1 MTSRPISPEGRAF
14 IESQEGLS
22 LTAYFDVDGYSIGYG
37 HHGAG
42 VVAGMTI
49 TQAQAD
55 AFLAADLVWVQ
66 TAVCHLVTVAL
77 TDNQYAALCDF
88 TYNEGAGALQSSTTL
103 IRLNAGDYQG
113 AADALLMWDKVKNTA
128 GDLVDSPALL
138 ARRQAERAMFLRPDQ
153 TAVA

>member
-1 MTSRPISPEGRAF
+1 MRSISDEGRSF
-14 IESQEGLS
+14 IEQQEGLS

-37 HHGAG
+37 HHGGG

-55 AFLAADLVWVQ
+55 AFLASDLVWVEA
-66 TAVCHLVTVAL
+66 AVCHLVTVAL
-77 TDNQYAALCDF
+77 TDNQFSALCDF
-88 TYNEGAGALQSSTTL
+88 VYNEGAGALQSSTTL

-113 AADALLMWDKVKNTA
+113 AADALLLWERVRNSA

-153 TAVA
+153 TAIG